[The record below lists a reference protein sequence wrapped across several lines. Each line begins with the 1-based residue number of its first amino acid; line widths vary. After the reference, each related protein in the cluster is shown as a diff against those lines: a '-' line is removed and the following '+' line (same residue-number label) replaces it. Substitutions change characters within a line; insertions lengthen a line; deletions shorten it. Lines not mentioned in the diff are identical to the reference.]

1 MSSFSG
7 SIDLMQCKGARLV
20 SGIDEKHPGRNY
32 VCIPVEWSEIKVT
45 EDTQRHTFRASLR
58 VNLWPTSDA
67 FKQACISRRLRD
79 GESVDGYNPPSHTM
93 EVGYSEDFRDKAM
106 AAAKNRLLNEHP
118 DWDKDEQTNKD
129 LRNAMYN
136 AVRVRLGSFY
146 VNIPKQQTAY
156 TAAAPAVG
164 SGISGYQPAQNDDP
178 FAAAAQGDGGMDD
191 LPF

>member
-20 SGIDEKHPGRNY
+20 SGIDEKHPGRNF

-45 EDTQRHTFRASLR
+45 EDAQNHTFRASLR

-67 FKQACISRRLRD
+67 FRQACVTRRLQR
-79 GESVDGYNPPSHTM
+79 GEAVEGYNPPSHTM
-93 EVGYSEDFRDKAM
+93 EVGYSEDFRTKAM
-106 AAAKNRLLNEHP
+106 EAAKKRLLNEHP
-118 DWDKDEQTNKD
+118 DWDKDEQANKE

-146 VNIPKQQTAY
+146 VNIPRQQTTY

-164 SGISGYQPAQNDDP
+164 TAISGYQPAQNDDP
-178 FAAAAQGDGGMDD
+178 FASMGEVVDSD

>member
-20 SGIDEKHPGRNY
+20 SGIDEKHPGRNF

-45 EDTQRHTFRASLR
+45 EDAQNHTFRASLR

-67 FKQACISRRLRD
+67 FRQACVTRRLQR
-79 GESVDGYNPPSHTM
+79 GESVEGYNPPSHTM
-93 EVGYSEDFRDKAM
+93 EVGYSEDFRTKAM
-106 AAAKNRLLNEHP
+106 EAAKKRLLNEHP
-118 DWDKDEQTNKD
+118 DWDKDEQANKD

-146 VNIPKQQTAY
+146 VNIPKQQATFTAS
-156 TAAAPAVG
+156 APAVG
-164 SGISGYQPAQNDDP
+164 TAISGYQPAQSDDP
-178 FAAAAQGDGGMDD
+178 FASMGEVDESD